1 MSSSKSEPNWSAIE
15 EDYRAGQLSV
25 RGVAEKHGISE
36 STLRSRAKV
45 AEWSRDL
52 TNQVAAATRAKIS
65 RMTSRTAQVGLRED
79 EEIVEEKAT
88 DASNLVFTHI
98 AALSRWQSLVDRLES
113 GLTALEVNED
123 THGEYARS
131 VNTGLDAQLKIIK
144 AQRQAFN
151 IGDEGGEEPY
161 EERLARLLKGEVA

>member
-1 MSSSKSEPNWSAIE
+1 
-15 EDYRAGQLSV
+15 
-25 RGVAEKHGISE
+25 VADKHGISE

-45 AEWSRDL
+45 SEWSRDL

-65 RMTSRTAQVGLRED
+65 RMTSRTAQESVRED
-79 EEIVEEKAT
+79 DEIIEEKAA

-98 AALSRWQSLVDRLES
+98 AALTRWQSLVDKLES
-113 GLTALEVNED
+113 GLTALDVNGD

-151 IGDEGGEEPY
+151 IGDDGGEEPY
-161 EERLARLLKGEVA
+161 EERLARLLKGEIA

>member
-45 AEWSRDL
+45 AEWARDL

-65 RMTSRTAQVGLRED
+65 RMTSRIAHPDVRED
-79 EEIVEEKAT
+79 DEIVEEKAT
-88 DASNLVFTHI
+88 DSFNLVFTHI
-98 AALSRWQSLVDRLES
+98 AALSRWQTLVDKLES
-113 GLTALEVNED
+113 GLTALEVTED

-151 IGDEGGEEPY
+151 IGDDSGEESY
-161 EERLARLLKGEVA
+161 EDRLARLMGGKE